1 MVSIGR
7 ALTDFVYPPF
17 CILCEARDQPTENN
31 ICQRCW
37 DNLPRANPVC
47 LEPSAFQK
55 SLQKKVFFDKSVAVW
70 QYSDPAQE
78 IIHLLK
84 YDSHRRLSENLG
96 RAMGNVALKLTEYA
110 QADCILPVPLHS
122 IKHREREFN
131 QSLLL
136 ARYVSE
142 VIKVLVNSKALVRIR
157 QTNPQ
162 ANLTAEERRYNVEDA
177 FAVSA
182 KAFVDGAVVI
192 IIDDVITTGSTIN
205 ECAKELKKA
214 GAKQVLALT
223 AVRA

>member
-37 DNLPRANPVC
+37 DNLPRVNPVC
-47 LEPSAFQK
+47 LEPSAFEK
-55 SLQKKVFFDKSVAVW
+55 SLQKKAFFDKSAAVW
-70 QYSDPAQE
+70 QYSDSAQE

-84 YDSHRRLSENLG
+84 YDSHRRLSESLG

-110 QADCILPVPLHS
+110 QADCILPVPLHRV
-122 IKHREREFN
+122 KYREREFN
-131 QSLLL
+131 QSFLLSH
-136 ARYVSE
+136 YVSKI
-142 VIKVLVNSKALVRIR
+142 IKIPVNSNALLRVRH
-157 QTNPQ
+157 TNPQ
-162 ANLTAEERRYNVEDA
+162 ANLTAEKRRFNVEDA
-177 FAVSA
+177 FAVND
-182 KAFVDGAVVI
+182 KAFVNGAVVI

-205 ECAKELKKA
+205 ECAKELKQA